1 VCFEFEASYEKGG
14 ESTMKAVRFHEYG
27 GADVLRYEDVEQP
40 VPAADEVRIRVAG
53 TSFNPV
59 DAGIRGGFLREAFP
73 VALPHVPGIDVA
85 GTLDALGANVTGRRI
100 GDRVV
105 GFLPMLAEGAAAEYV
120 VAPAQILADAPASI
134 PLADSA
140 ALPEV
145 GLTAWQSLFDHAD
158 VRAGQRLLVNGAGG
172 AVGGYAV
179 QLARGAGAYVIATA
193 SPRSSERVR
202 KAGPDEIIDHTTTNV
217 VDAVHQPVDVLLNLA
232 PIAPAELSALA
243 RLVRSGGVVPSTVPT
258 AIPKDANGVRTVA
271 VFVRSDAHQLAGLVA
286 KIDAGELHVD
296 IAERVPLS
304 ELSAVHAR
312 ADAGA
317 LPGKVVIFPAAA

>member
-1 VCFEFEASYEKGG
+1 
-14 ESTMKAVRFHEYG
+14 MKAVRFHEYG
-27 GADVLRYEDVEQP
+27 DPDVLRYEDVEKP
-40 VPAADEVRIRVAG
+40 VPAPDEVRIRVAG

-85 GTLDALGANVTGRRI
+85 GTIDAVGANVTGRRI
-100 GDRVV
+100 GDRVI

-145 GLTAWQSLFDHAD
+145 GLTAWQSLFEHAD

-202 KAGPDEIIDHTTTNV
+202 KAGADEIIDHTTTNV

-243 RLVRSGGVVPSTVPT
+243 RLVRGGGVVLSTVPT

-286 KIDAGELHVD
+286 KVDAGELHVD
-296 IAERVPLS
+296 IAERLPLS

>member
-1 VCFEFEASYEKGG
+1 
-14 ESTMKAVRFHEYG
+14 MKAVRFHEYG
-27 GADVLRYEDVEQP
+27 GADVLRYEDLEQP
-40 VPAADEVRIRVAG
+40 VPAPDEVRVRVAG

-120 VAPAQILADAPASI
+120 VAPAHILADAPRNI
-134 PLADSA
+134 PLADAA

-179 QLARGAGAYVIATA
+179 QLASGAGAYVIATA

-202 KAGPDEIIDHTTTNV
+202 KGGADEIIDRTTTNV

-243 RLVRSGGVVPSTVPT
+243 RLVRSGGVVLSTVPT

-286 KIDAGELHVD
+286 KIDGGELHID

-317 LPGKVVIFPAAA
+317 LPGKVVIVPAAA